1 MQGRME
7 GHAIIF
13 SFCCWLFKWK
23 GFPFQ
28 KVSLFDSY
36 EKLNSVGM
44 RLLFSPCPP
53 RCAPLHKMRSPHKP
67 NEAASSLSSLK
78 AAREKVL
85 NSCCLWLIGKMPVF
99 EESQTCSG
107 NFSGNQR
114 CTGGFSCI
122 PGLSRCVQSIKQA
135 LMLNRYPCQ
144 LLSFH
149 LKLVRN
155 LLWKVFLLEER
166 KKVSLKD
173 QCHHRE
179 RKWLIT
185 QDISHLHLFHPLPEA
200 LLYFSTWSILKCS
213 MYYLVLGFPRYCN
226 MQEELQGL

>member
-1 MQGRME
+1 MKSWIVSG
-7 GHAIIF
+7 
-13 SFCCWLFKWK
+13 W
-23 GFPFQ
+23 GFPSVLALPVLHICRRWGAYINQ
-28 KVSLFDSY
+28 M
-36 EKLNSVGM
+36 KLQ
-44 RLLFSPCPP
+44 
-53 RCAPLHKMRSPHKP
+53 A
-67 NEAASSLSSLK
+67 LSSLK
-78 AAREKVL
+78 KAREKVL

-99 EESQTCSG
+99 EESQTCSE

-122 PGLSRCVQSIKQA
+122 PGLSGCVQSIKQA
-135 LMLNRYPCQ
+135 LMLKRDSRQ

-179 RKWLIT
+179 RKWLINT
-185 QDISHLHLFHPLPEA
+185 RHLTSPSLSSPTRSSTVLQRLKYPQMQHVLSCIRLP
-200 LLYFSTWSILKCS
+200 
-213 MYYLVLGFPRYCN
+213 
-226 MQEELQGL
+226 